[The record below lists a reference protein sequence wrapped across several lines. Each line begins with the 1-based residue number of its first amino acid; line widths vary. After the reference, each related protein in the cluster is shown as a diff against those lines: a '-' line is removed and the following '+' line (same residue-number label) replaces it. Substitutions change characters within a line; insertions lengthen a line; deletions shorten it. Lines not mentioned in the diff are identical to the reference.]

1 MFDTKHFELPDG
13 RRLAFRHIRG
23 NGPALVFLPGY
34 MSDMA
39 GGKATALFD
48 WARKQG
54 RTCLLLDYSGCGESE
69 AVPEAA
75 FMARSSNTLAT
86 PIPKPSGTRGFNP
99 NHPPSRRRK
108 NGADT
113 PRRSTAQMP

>member
-54 RTCLLLDYSGCGESE
+54 RTCLLLDLHTVIEVLLSKSASVLACAREHRRAPPVSGHCQCLRTLSGHSVSE
-69 AVPEAA
+69 HDTGPA
-75 FMARSSNTLAT
+75 F
-86 PIPKPSGTRGFNP
+86 
-99 NHPPSRRRK
+99 
-108 NGADT
+108 
-113 PRRSTAQMP
+113 